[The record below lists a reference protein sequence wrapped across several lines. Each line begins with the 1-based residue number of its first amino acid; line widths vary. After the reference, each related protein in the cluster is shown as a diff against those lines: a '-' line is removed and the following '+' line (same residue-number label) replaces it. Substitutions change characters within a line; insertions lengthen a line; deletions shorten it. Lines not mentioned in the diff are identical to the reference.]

1 METSGARACLLPPKH
16 PDQGLAPSGSV
27 TRDEERTVILRHPR
41 YPDSSNI
48 LLVLSALD
56 PIPRPDRPFTEDDP
70 LLFGLHHDTARVA
83 CAIIADCCWHGY
95 LSESKVDGAPP
106 VTNDPDHILPGRNY
120 YFHVPS
126 NDDEQ
131 GVPYPIVPSFAHFQF
146 PHNNLPPTWMVSR
159 LSFPTSRNNP
169 PRKSSFDNTV
179 LTRDG
184 SCRLTASTIGA
195 EIAHFIPRTE
205 DAWFAANQMLQ
216 YSSQPQAVVT
226 NKTNNPCNAML
237 MGAQLH
243 SVYDQR
249 QFVIIPKW
257 GAWLVHVLSGPHSEE
272 LAAVYHNIEPQP
284 LSGLAVEYLFARFAW
299 TVLAQ
304 TCFLEAGV
312 PRRLVV
318 RGKDGQ
324 PTAREV
330 SGTECR
336 IMFTPSLSRSKSRS
350 QSPKKRVRDD
360 TAEDEDKYRR
370 VTDYDDAVWDAR
382 GRPRKRSAYQS
393 ATTSA
398 TSSFEYWRDASDC
411 DIEAECA

>member
-1 METSGARACLLPPKH
+1 MKTSGARACLPPPKH
-16 PDQGLAPSGSV
+16 PDQGLAPSGIAI
-27 TRDEERTVILRHPR
+27 REEERTVTLRHPR

-56 PIPRPDRPFTEDDP
+56 PIPRPGRPFTEDDP

-83 CAIIADCCWHGY
+83 CAIIADCCSHGY
-95 LSESKVDGAPP
+95 LSESKVNGAPP
-106 VTNDPDHILPGRNY
+106 VTTDPDHILPGRNY
-120 YFHVPS
+120 YFHIPS

-131 GVPYPIVPSFAHFQF
+131 SVPYPIVPSFAHFQF
-146 PHNNLPPTWMVSR
+146 PHNNLPPTWMVPR
-159 LSFPTSRNNP
+159 LSFPASRNNP
-169 PRKSSFDNTV
+169 PRKSSFEDTV

-205 DAWFAANQMLQ
+205 DAWFAANQMFQ
-216 YSSQPQAVVT
+216 YSSRPEAIVT
-226 NKTNNPCNAML
+226 NKTNDPRNAML

-243 SVYDQR
+243 SVYGQR

-257 GAWLVHVLSGPHSEE
+257 GAWLVHVLSGPHGEE

-312 PRRLVV
+312 PRRLVL
-318 RGKDGQ
+318 RGKDGL
-324 PTAREV
+324 PTACKV
-330 SGTECR
+330 SGTDCS
-336 IMFTPSLSRSKSRS
+336 IMFTPSLSRYKSRS
-350 QSPKKRVRDD
+350 QSRRKRVRDD
-360 TAEDEDKYRR
+360 TAGDEDSYHR
-370 VTDYDDAVWDAR
+370 VTDYDDAVWDTR
-382 GRPRKRSAYQS
+382 GRPRKRSRSTQ
-393 ATTSA
+393 TS
-398 TSSFEYWRDASDC
+398 C
-411 DIEAECA
+411 

>member
-131 GVPYPIVPSFAHFQF
+131 GVP
-146 PHNNLPPTWMVSR
+146 